1 MANLELYQIKEKKRY
16 LDLKIL
22 NLIKEFEDKT
32 QLEVVGVYVERM
44 DTSQMSS
51 ARSSIIAA
59 VEVQA
64 MLEPVIET
72 KPSGGGTE
80 E

>member
-72 KPSGGGTE
+72 KPSGGGE
-80 E
+80 EQ

>member
-72 KPSGGGTE
+72 KPSGGGAE

>member
-22 NLIKEFEDKT
+22 NLIKEFEEKT

-44 DTSQMSS
+44 DTSQMGGS
-51 ARSSIIAA
+51 RSSILSG

-72 KPSGGGTE
+72 KPNGGGE

>member
-1 MANLELYQIKEKKRY
+1 MANLELYQIKEKKRS
-16 LDLKIL
+16 LDARIL
-22 NLIKEFEDKT
+22 NMIRKFEEKT
-32 QLEVVGVYVERM
+32 QLEVVGVYIERM

-51 ARSSIIAA
+51 ARSSILSA

-72 KPSGGGTE
+72 KPSGGGAE